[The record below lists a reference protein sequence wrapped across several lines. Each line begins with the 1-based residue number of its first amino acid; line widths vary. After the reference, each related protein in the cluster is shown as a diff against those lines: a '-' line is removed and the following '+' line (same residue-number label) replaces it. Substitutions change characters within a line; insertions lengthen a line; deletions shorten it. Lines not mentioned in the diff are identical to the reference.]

1 MTLGWVRPRVLFPS
15 APHSALTTTLASR
28 PDPQIHT
35 HPTQSIFLSS
45 LDLHTHLGLQLLLR
59 EAIAVVCAPSAS
71 DDEPQCGVFRMT
83 DPPGMG
89 AVAACREGGAFHPQ

>member
-1 MTLGWVRPRVLFPS
+1 MTPS
-15 APHSALTTTLASR
+15 SR
-28 PDPQIHT
+28 PQIHT

-45 LDLHTHLGLQLLLR
+45 LDLHTHLGFQLLLR
-59 EAIAVVCAPSAS
+59 EAIAVVCAPIAS